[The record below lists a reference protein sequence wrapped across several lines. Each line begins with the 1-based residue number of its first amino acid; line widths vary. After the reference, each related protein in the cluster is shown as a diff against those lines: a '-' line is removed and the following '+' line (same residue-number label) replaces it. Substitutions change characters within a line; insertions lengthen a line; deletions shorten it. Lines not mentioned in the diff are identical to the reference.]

1 MQGKDKYD
9 SHAIIKISCCCLQD
23 ATMTVPCNA
32 TISSASKLRSST
44 ESIPKTACTSS
55 KTCTLPKASTLSML
69 KMAFTTSRAS
79 MASMPKAKE
88 VASVEEGHNKPLA
101 KEGDDKP
108 LVKDDD
114 WLSTAM
120 SPLPQ
125 GQLAMYIMQDSNKH
139 LATRTG
145 DRVHHARRQQAALW
159 LRTPCKAMTIPSPQK
174 VTGPHPSMIVN
185 VPKRSQLN

>member
-1 MQGKDKYD
+1 M
-9 SHAIIKISCCCLQD
+9 
-23 ATMTVPCNA
+23 
-32 TISSASKLRSST
+32 
-44 ESIPKTACTSS
+44 
-55 KTCTLPKASTLSML
+55 
-69 KMAFTTSRAS
+69 
-79 MASMPKAKE
+79 
-88 VASVEEGHNKPLA
+88 EEGHNKPLA

-145 DRVHHARRQQAALW
+145 DRVHPARQQPVVLGLLMHARQQQA
-159 LRTPCKAMTIPSPQK
+159 
-174 VTGPHPSMIVN
+174 PHYN
-185 VPKRSQLN
+185 R